1 MDSAN
6 QVHQPSCQ
14 SFRTAYPEISV
25 SAEVPVSLGMLEG
38 QPIEQQ
44 FDFTNDPIPINATD
58 LFIQVAYRG
67 PLGDEADGIAVGSI
81 DVSEPS
87 YENYLAMTDIP
98 LQYQED
104 GSTWKWGAWTS
115 PPWSTWISPV
125 DGRTITHPEP
135 DPVADLALTH
145 VEICDNGFQIYTST
159 STEQLPEDH
168 VVRIAVLR
176 DFTSRTVKMQDT
188 SQGQFASP
196 STVNIY
202 TRNGG
207 DINQAQN
214 EQGDG
219 SFTTY
224 RFYGRGLVLGD
235 TKSYTYIPT
244 CIDPYPNAACP
255 ANPQDPPSP
264 WDVPPATTALP
275 DITPPAAG
283 FISENVGQVILPITS
298 GANQT
303 AACTIQGDYLPY

>member
-1 MDSAN
+1 
-6 QVHQPSCQ
+6 
-14 SFRTAYPEISV
+14 
-25 SAEVPVSLGMLEG
+25 MLEG

-283 FISENVGQVILPITS
+283 FISENIGQVILPITS